1 MMKIHCL
8 THVPFEDAANIQ
20 TWADNRGHTLH
31 YTHLYNHESLP
42 DITDFDFLAIMGGP
56 MNIYEHDAYPWLE
69 MEKQF
74 IGRAVEAGKKVLGVC
89 LGGQLIADVLGGK
102 VTKNQSPEIG
112 WHPIQLTPEARQLP
126 LLAGFPEELTVFHWH
141 GDTFAIPHTAIHLAS
156 SKACPNQAFLYGSTV
171 LGLQF
176 HLEYSED
183 SIRAMLT
190 DCQNE
195 LIPSP
200 YVQSAE
206 QIQQNLSAAPTVQGY
221 LNRLLDQFIMI

>member
-1 MMKIHCL
+1 MKIHCL

-20 TWADNRGHTLH
+20 IWADTRGHTLH
-31 YTHLYNHESLP
+31 YTHLYKHDPLP
-42 DITDFDFLAIMGGP
+42 AMKDFDFLAVMGGP

-69 MEKQF
+69 IEKQF
-74 IGRAVEAGKKVLGVC
+74 IGQAIEAGKKVLGVC

-102 VTKNQSPEIG
+102 VTKNQHPEIG
-112 WHPIQLTPEARQLP
+112 WHPIHLTPQARQLP
-126 LLAGFPEELTVFHWH
+126 LFAGFPEELTVFHWH
-141 GDTFAIPHTAIHLAS
+141 GDTFAIPPGAIHLAS
-156 SKACPNQAFLYGSTV
+156 SQACTNQAFLYGSTV

-190 DCQNE
+190 DCQSE

-206 QIQQNLSAAPTVQGY
+206 LILQNLPLVPTVQGY
-221 LNRLLDQFIMI
+221 LNRLLDQFMMI